1 MGCLDREEREEV
13 LRRFWEAQERAL
25 NIFVR
30 HLWRAR
36 QAASVGE
43 DLYRK
48 RLLSWATENWRAME
62 TLGFEGAPGLYGTA
76 YAALPED
83 LRADMEKERAVAD
96 PDRVLSEEERERL
109 GLYELLYEERE
120 RTGSPCPQTEARLR
134 EINARRRT
142 RGERRL
148 TVDEVK
154 EMHREISQASGVHDP
169 ADLPPG

>member
-36 QAASVGE
+36 QAAFE
-43 DLYRK
+43 EENPYRK
-48 RLLSWATENWRAME
+48 RLLSWAAENWRTME
-62 TLGFEGAPGLYGTA
+62 GLGWEDAPGLFGTA

-83 LRADMEKERAVAD
+83 LRADMDEGRAVAD
-96 PDRVLSEEERERL
+96 PERVLSEEERERL
-109 GLYELLYEERE
+109 GLYQLLYEERE
-120 RTGSPCPQTEARLR
+120 RTGSPCLETEARIKELNEGR
-134 EINARRRT
+134 MV
-142 RGERRL
+142 RGEKRI
-148 TVDEVK
+148 TVDEIK
-154 EMHREISQASGVHDP
+154 EMHRGISQASGVHDP